1 MAGLEWPHSAD
12 AVRGVQAQRG
22 RETSVQPNSTSPWA
36 QSGKTESTVTVEK
49 MLLLVV
55 INCAARVKYK
65 TDQIK
70 MIIKGTEKIFGV
82 NILTKDWREP
92 GHQERGS

>member
-1 MAGLEWPHSAD
+1 MFN
-12 AVRGVQAQRG
+12 QI
-22 RETSVQPNSTSPWA
+22 QPDPG

-70 MIIKGTEKIFGV
+70 NDNQRNREDLWL